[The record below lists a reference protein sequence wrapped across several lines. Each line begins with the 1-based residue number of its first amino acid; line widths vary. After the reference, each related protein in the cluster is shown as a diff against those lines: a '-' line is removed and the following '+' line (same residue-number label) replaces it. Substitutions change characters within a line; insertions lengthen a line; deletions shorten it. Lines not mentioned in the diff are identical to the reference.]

1 MSAPICDFVRGYCET
16 VAVRLH
22 MPGHKGRGELGCEAL
37 DITEV
42 PGADDLACPEGIILE
57 SEENT
62 TELFGSR
69 HTFYST
75 GGRCKFQTFHPG
87 ILQTLYQGTAGTQ
100 NIAADFRCQ
109 TQTFC

>member
-1 MSAPICDFVRGYCET
+1 MSTPICDFVRGYCES

-42 PGADDLACPEGIILE
+42 AGADDLACPEGIILE

-75 GGRCKFQTFHPG
+75 GGSSQCVKAMLHLAY
-87 ILQTLYQGTAGTQ
+87 I
-100 NIAADFRCQ
+100 FRPWSGRWTRARGRAQ
-109 TQTFC
+109 FT